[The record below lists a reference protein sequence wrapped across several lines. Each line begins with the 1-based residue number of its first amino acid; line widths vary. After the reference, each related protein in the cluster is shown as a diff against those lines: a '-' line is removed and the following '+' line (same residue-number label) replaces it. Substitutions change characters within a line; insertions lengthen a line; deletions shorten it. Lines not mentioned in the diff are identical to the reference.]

1 MKTVGWQLPETKRV
15 RIIER
20 GWLKKKKKKKQT
32 PISYKMNEI

>member
-20 GWLKKKKKKKQT
+20 GWLKKKKKQT
-32 PISYKMNEI
+32 PFSYKMNEI

>member
-20 GWLKKKKKKKQT
+20 GWLKKKKQT
-32 PISYKMNEI
+32 PFSYKMNEI